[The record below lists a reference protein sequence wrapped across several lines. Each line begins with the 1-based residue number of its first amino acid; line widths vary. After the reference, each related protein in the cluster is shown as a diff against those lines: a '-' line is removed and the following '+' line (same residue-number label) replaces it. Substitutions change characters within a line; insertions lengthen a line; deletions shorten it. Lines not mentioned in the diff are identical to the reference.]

1 MHKTALV
8 TGGTGGLGAAVT
20 ARLLDD
26 GWHVVVPWVVES
38 ELERV
43 LRRDGLELVQADL
56 FDPEAV
62 RAAVALAADDHN
74 APLQGVANLVGGFD
88 APGRIGEV
96 PFQRR
101 DDGVRCNAV
110 RPSVIDTLANRKAM
124 PNSDRDRW
132 VKPAQI
138 AAVIAHLLSA
148 DADATSGATVPVYGR
163 A

>member
-26 GWHVVVPWVVES
+26 GRRVVVPWLVES

-43 LRRDGLELVQADL
+43 QRRDGLELVQADL

-62 RAAVALAADDHN
+62 RAAVVPAADDHN
-74 APLQGVANLVGGFD
+74 
-88 APGRIGEV
+88 
-96 PFQRR
+96 
-101 DDGVRCNAV
+101 
-110 RPSVIDTLANRKAM
+110 
-124 PNSDRDRW
+124 RW

-138 AAVIAHLLSA
+138 AAVIAHLRSA